1 MADIQMQA
9 TAPFDVLAD
18 TYDEVFTRSLI
29 GQAQRAQVW
38 RVLERA
44 FSHGQHVLE
53 INCGTGEDALFLARR
68 GLSVLACD
76 SSPRMIA
83 VAQSRKAIEAPSA
96 AIEFRLLPTEQ
107 LNQLSREQFDG
118 AFSNFG
124 GLNCVEDLGSVAAD
138 LANLLKPG
146 APLILCLANRVCA
159 WEMLW
164 YGVHGNKQKA
174 FRRLRPAGVVAR
186 LGSARVHVWYPSI
199 GELARKFAP
208 WFRLRSYRG
217 VGVFV
222 PPSYLEH
229 WARRHTSFLRICE
242 RLDGVIAPWR
252 VLRNC
257 GDHVL
262 LHFERDGDVNT

>member
-1 MADIQMQA
+1 MANIQMQA

-38 RVLERA
+38 RVLAQA
-44 FSHGQHVLE
+44 FSNGQHVLE
-53 INCGTGEDALFLARR
+53 MNCGTGEDALFLTRR

-76 SSPRMIA
+76 SSPRMIS
-83 VAQSRKAIEAPSA
+83 VARSRKAAEQPGAKV
-96 AIEFRLLPTEQ
+96 EFRLLPTEQ
-107 LNQLSREQFDG
+107 VNQLSREQFDG

-124 GLNCVEDLGSVAAD
+124 GLNCVEDLGSVATN

-146 APLILCLANRVCA
+146 ASLILCLANRVCA

-164 YGVHGNKQKA
+164 YGVQGNWQKA
-174 FRRLRPAGVVAR
+174 FRRLQRAGVVAT
-186 LGSARVHVWYPSI
+186 LGSTRVPVWYPRVR
-199 GELARKFAP
+199 ELARKFAP

-229 WARRHTSFLRICE
+229 WTRRHTSVLRICE